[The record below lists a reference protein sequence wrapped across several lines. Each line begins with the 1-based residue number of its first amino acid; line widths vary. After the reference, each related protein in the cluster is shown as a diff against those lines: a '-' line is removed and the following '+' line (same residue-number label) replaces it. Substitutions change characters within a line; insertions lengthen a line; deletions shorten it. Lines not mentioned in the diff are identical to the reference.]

1 MTILQKLI
9 NALLQRIEAVPVPQQ
24 ELDDFLAQNQIR
36 LCPEHYRFILDYG
49 NSPFLTH
56 EFADLS
62 FDEFKD
68 YYSETETL
76 PDDILPEH
84 YDYVGTDFSSAG
96 LCIDPNTQK
105 IHTFGY
111 GEIDEG
117 FQYGGL
123 SELLFYCLFRETYRT
138 ECFDIVKY
146 RIPISDIEQFKQEY
160 LDYEIKDVKDV
171 FIYTRFFFKDGQ
183 LIACWD
189 KMDAYDVYAGGVLDQ
204 LA

>member
-9 NALLQRIEAVPVPQQ
+9 NAMLQRIEAVPVPQQ

-36 LCPEHYRFILDYG
+36 LCPEHYRFLLDYG

-56 EFADLS
+56 GFANLS

-68 YYSETETL
+68 YYSDKELL
-76 PDDILPEH
+76 PDETLPEH
-84 YDYVGTDFSSAG
+84 YDYVGTDFGSDG

-105 IHTFGY
+105 IYTFGY

-123 SELLFYCLFRETYRT
+123 SELLFYCLLRASANPK
-138 ECFDIVKY
+138 CFDVVKCN
-146 RIPISDIEQFKQEY
+146 IPITDIEQFKKEY
-160 LDYEIKDVKDV
+160 SDYEIKDV
-171 FIYTRFFFKDGQ
+171 FIYDRFFFKDGC
-183 LIACWD
+183 LIGCD
-189 KMDAYDVYAGGVLDQ
+189 HKFHGYYICEGGVLDQ

>member
-9 NALLQRIEAVPVPQQ
+9 NAMLQRIEVVPVPQQ

-138 ECFDIVKY
+138 KCFDTIQY
-146 RIPISDIEQFKQEY
+146 NIPIMDQDWFKKEY
-160 LDYEIKDVKDV
+160 LDVEIKDV

-183 LIACWD
+183 LIASD
-189 KMDAYDVYAGGVLDQ
+189 DRFDTYDIYAGGVLDQ

>member
-1 MTILQKLI
+1 
-9 NALLQRIEAVPVPQQ
+9 
-24 ELDDFLAQNQIR
+24 DDFLAQNQIR

-62 FDEFKD
+62 FNEFKD

-117 FQYGGL
+117 FRYGGL
-123 SELLFYCLFRETYRT
+123 SELLFYCLFRENHRTQCFDLVEYRT
-138 ECFDIVKY
+138 
-146 RIPISDIEQFKQEY
+146 PITDIEQFEQEY
-160 LDYEIKDVKDV
+160 SNNEIKDV
-171 FIYTRFFFKDGQ
+171 FLYTRFFFKDGR
-183 LIACWD
+183 LIACWE
-189 KMDAYDVYAGGVLDQ
+189 KMDAYNVYSGGVLDQ

>member
-9 NALLQRIEAVPVPQQ
+9 NAMLQRIKAVPVPQQ

-62 FDEFKD
+62 FNEFKD

-117 FQYGGL
+117 FRYGGL

-138 ECFDIVKY
+138 KCFDTIQY
-146 RIPISDIEQFKQEY
+146 NIPIMDQDWFKKEY
-160 LDYEIKDVKDV
+160 LDVEIKDV
-171 FIYTRFFFKDGQ
+171 FIYTRFFFNDGQ
-183 LIACWD
+183 LIASD
-189 KMDAYDVYAGGVLDQ
+189 DRFATYDIYAGGVLDQ

>member
-9 NALLQRIEAVPVPQQ
+9 NAMLQRIEAVPVPQQ

-36 LCPEHYRFILDYG
+36 LCPEHYQFILDYG

-62 FDEFKD
+62 FNEFKD
-68 YYSETETL
+68 YYSDKELLPDETL
-76 PDDILPEH
+76 LEH
-84 YDYVGTDFSSAG
+84 YDYIGCDFSNET

-111 GEIDEG
+111 SKANKDC
-117 FQYGGL
+117 FYYGGL
-123 SELLFYCLFRETYRT
+123 SELLFYYLLRASANPK
-138 ECFDIVKY
+138 CFDVVKCN
-146 RIPISDIEQFKQEY
+146 IPITDIEQFKKEY
-160 LDYEIKDVKDV
+160 SAYEIKDV
-171 FIYTRFFFKDGQ
+171 FIYDRFFFKDGR
-183 LIACWD
+183 LIGCD
-189 KMDAYDVYAGGVLDQ
+189 HKVHGYYICEGGVLNQ

>member
-1 MTILQKLI
+1 MTILQKLN
-9 NALLQRIEAVPVPQQ
+9 NALLQRIKAVPVPQQ

-36 LCPEHYRFILDYG
+36 LCPEHYQFILDYG

-62 FDEFKD
+62 FNEFKD

-117 FQYGGL
+117 FRYGGL

-160 LDYEIKDVKDV
+160 LDYEIKDV
-171 FIYTRFFFKDGQ
+171 FIDTRFFFKDGQ

>member
-9 NALLQRIEAVPVPQQ
+9 NAMLQRIEVVPVPQQ

-49 NSPFLTH
+49 NSPFLINW
-56 EFADLS
+56 FANLS

-68 YYSETETL
+68 YYSDKELL
-76 PDDILPEH
+76 PDETLPEH
-84 YDYVGTDFSSAG
+84 YDYVGCDFSNDT

-123 SELLFYCLFRETYRT
+123 SELLFYCLFRSSGFSK
-138 ECFDIVKY
+138 CFDNIQCDPVTGCDI
-146 RIPISDIEQFKQEY
+146 RITDIEQFKKEY
-160 LDYEIKDVKDV
+160 SDDEIKKGLRKQNL
-171 FIYTRFFFKDGQ
+171 F
-183 LIACWD
+183 
-189 KMDAYDVYAGGVLDQ
+189 
-204 LA
+204 

>member
-1 MTILQKLI
+1 MTILQNLI
-9 NALLQRIEAVPVPQQ
+9 NAMLQRIKAVPVPQQ

-49 NSPFLTH
+49 NSPFLINW
-56 EFADLS
+56 FANLS

-68 YYSETETL
+68 YYSDKELL
-76 PDDILPEH
+76 PDSVLPANC
-84 YDYVGTDFSSAG
+84 DFIGLDFSDDT

-117 FQYGGL
+117 FRYGGL
-123 SELLFYCLFRETYRT
+123 SELLFYCLFRETYRN

-160 LDYEIKDVKDV
+160 SNDEIKDVFV
-171 FIYTRFFFKDGQ
+171 HTRFFFKDGR
-183 LIACWD
+183 LITCSNRFD
-189 KMDAYDVYAGGVLDQ
+189 GYDIYAGGVLNN

>member
-9 NALLQRIEAVPVPQQ
+9 NAMLQRIEAVPVPQQ

-49 NSPFLTH
+49 NSPFLINW
-56 EFADLS
+56 FANLS

-68 YYSETETL
+68 YYSDKELL
-76 PDDILPEH
+76 PDSVLPANC
-84 YDYVGTDFSSAG
+84 DFIGLDFSDDT
-96 LCIDPNTQK
+96 LCIDRNTQK

-123 SELLFYCLFRETYRT
+123 SELLFYYLFRENHRTQCFDLVEYRT
-138 ECFDIVKY
+138 
-146 RIPISDIEQFKQEY
+146 PITDIEQFEQEY
-160 LDYEIKDVKDV
+160 SNDEIKDV
-171 FIYTRFFFKDGQ
+171 FLYTRFFFKDRR
-183 LIACWD
+183 LIACWE
-189 KMDAYDVYAGGVLDQ
+189 KMDAYNVYAGGVLDQ

>member
-9 NALLQRIEAVPVPQQ
+9 NAMLQRIEAVPVPQQ

-36 LCPEHYRFILDYG
+36 LCPEHYHFILDYG

-117 FQYGGL
+117 FRYGGL
-123 SELLFYCLFRETYRT
+123 LELLFYCLFRETYRN
-138 ECFDIVKY
+138 ECFDTIQY
-146 RIPISDIEQFKQEY
+146 NIPIMDQDWFKKEY
-160 LDYEIKDVKDV
+160 LDVEIKDV

-183 LIACWD
+183 LIASND
-189 KMDAYDVYAGGVLDQ
+189 RFDTYDIYAGGVLDQ

>member
-1 MTILQKLI
+1 MNILRKLI
-9 NALLQRIEAVPVPQQ
+9 NAMLQRIEAVPVPQQ

-111 GEIDEG
+111 GKANKDG
-117 FQYGGL
+117 FYYGGL

-138 ECFDIVKY
+138 KCFDTIQY
-146 RIPISDIEQFKQEY
+146 NIPIMDQNWFKKEY
-160 LDYEIKDVKDV
+160 LDVEIKDV

-183 LIACWD
+183 LIASD
-189 KMDAYDVYAGGVLDQ
+189 DRFDTYDIYAGGVLNN

>member
-9 NALLQRIEAVPVPQQ
+9 NAMLQRIEAVPVPQQ
-24 ELDDFLAQNQIR
+24 ELDDFLAQNQIW
-36 LCPEHYRFILDYG
+36 LSPEHYRFLLDYG

-160 LDYEIKDVKDV
+160 LDYEIKDV

>member
-9 NALLQRIEAVPVPQQ
+9 HAMLQRIEAVPVPQQ

-84 YDYVGTDFSSAG
+84 YDYIGTDFSSAG

-105 IHTFGY
+105 IYTFGY

-123 SELLFYCLFRETYRT
+123 SELLFYCLFRETYRN

-160 LDYEIKDVKDV
+160 SNDEIKDVFV
-171 FIYTRFFFKDGQ
+171 HTRFFFKDGR
-183 LIACWD
+183 LITCSNRFD
-189 KMDAYDVYAGGVLDQ
+189 GYDIYAGSVLNN

>member
-9 NALLQRIEAVPVPQQ
+9 NAMLQRIEAVPVPQQ
-24 ELDDFLAQNQIR
+24 ELDDFLAQNQIQ
-36 LCPEHYRFILDYG
+36 LSPEHYRFLLDYG
-49 NSPFLTH
+49 NSPFLINW
-56 EFADLS
+56 FANLS

-68 YYSETETL
+68 YYSDKELL
-76 PDDILPEH
+76 PDEKLPEH
-84 YDYVGTDFSSAG
+84 YDYVGCDFSNDT

-160 LDYEIKDVKDV
+160 LDYEIKDV

>member
-24 ELDDFLAQNQIR
+24 ELDDFLAQNQIQ
-36 LCPEHYRFILDYG
+36 LSPEHYRFLLDYG

-123 SELLFYCLFRETYRT
+123 SELLFYYLFRETYRT
-138 ECFDIVKY
+138 KCFDTIQY
-146 RIPISDIEQFKQEY
+146 NIPIMDQNWFKKES
-160 LDYEIKDVKDV
+160 LDVEIKDV

-183 LIACWD
+183 LIASD
-189 KMDAYDVYAGGVLDQ
+189 DRFDTYDIYAGGVLDQ

>member
-9 NALLQRIEAVPVPQQ
+9 NAMLQRIKAVPVPQQ

-62 FDEFKD
+62 FNEFKD

-84 YDYVGTDFSSAG
+84 YDYVGTDFNEAG

-111 GEIDEG
+111 GKANKDG
-117 FQYGGL
+117 FYYGGL

-138 ECFDIVKY
+138 KCFDTIQY
-146 RIPISDIEQFKQEY
+146 NIPIMDQNWFKKEY
-160 LDYEIKDVKDV
+160 LDVEIKDV

>member
-9 NALLQRIEAVPVPQQ
+9 HALLQRIEAIPVPQQ

-36 LCPEHYRFILDYG
+36 LCPEHYRFLLDYG

-84 YDYVGTDFSSAG
+84 YDYVGTDFNEAG

-111 GEIDEG
+111 GKANKDG
-117 FQYGGL
+117 FYYGGL
-123 SELLFYCLFRETYRT
+123 SELLFYCLFWETYRT
-138 ECFDIVKY
+138 KCFDTIQY
-146 RIPISDIEQFKQEY
+146 NIPIMDQDWFKKEY
-160 LDYEIKDVKDV
+160 LDVEIKDV

-183 LIACWD
+183 LIASD
-189 KMDAYDVYAGGVLDQ
+189 DRFDTYDIYAGGVLNN

>member
-9 NALLQRIEAVPVPQQ
+9 NAMLQRIEAVPVPQQ

-36 LCPEHYRFILDYG
+36 LCPEHYRFLLDYG

-84 YDYVGTDFSSAG
+84 YNYVGTDFSSAG

-111 GEIDEG
+111 GKANKDG
-117 FQYGGL
+117 FYYGGL
-123 SELLFYCLFRETYRT
+123 SELLFYYLLRASANPK
-138 ECFDIVKY
+138 CFDVVKCN
-146 RIPISDIEQFKQEY
+146 IPITDIEQFKKEY
-160 LDYEIKDVKDV
+160 SDDEIKDV
-171 FIYTRFFFKDGQ
+171 FIYDKFFLKDGR
-183 LIACWD
+183 LIGCD
-189 KMDAYDVYAGGVLDQ
+189 HKFHGYYICEGGVLDQ

>member
-9 NALLQRIEAVPVPQQ
+9 NAMLQRIEAVPVPQQ
-24 ELDDFLAQNQIR
+24 ELDDFLAQKQIQ
-36 LCPEHYRFILDYG
+36 LSPEHYRFLLDYG

-56 EFADLS
+56 GFADLS
-62 FDEFKD
+62 FNEFKD

-84 YDYVGTDFSSAG
+84 YDYVGTDFNEAG

-111 GEIDEG
+111 GKANKDG
-117 FQYGGL
+117 FYYGGL
-123 SELLFYCLFRETYRT
+123 SKLLFYCLFRETYRT
-138 ECFDIVKY
+138 KCFDTIQY
-146 RIPISDIEQFKQEY
+146 NIPIMDQDWFKNEY
-160 LDYEIKDVKDV
+160 LDVEIKDV

>member
-9 NALLQRIEAVPVPQQ
+9 NAMLQRIEVVPVPQQ

-49 NSPFLTH
+49 NSPFLINW
-56 EFADLS
+56 FANLS

-84 YDYVGTDFSSAG
+84 YDYVGTDFGSNG

-105 IHTFGY
+105 IYTFGY

-123 SELLFYCLFRETYRT
+123 SELLFYCLFRENHRTQCFDLVEYRT
-138 ECFDIVKY
+138 
-146 RIPISDIEQFKQEY
+146 PITNIEQFEQEY
-160 LDYEIKDVKDV
+160 ANDEIKDV
-171 FIYTRFFFKDGQ
+171 FLYTRFFFKDRR
-183 LIACWD
+183 LIACWE
-189 KMDAYDVYAGGVLDQ
+189 KMDAYNVYAGGVLDQ

>member
-9 NALLQRIEAVPVPQQ
+9 NAMLQRIKAVPVPQQ

-56 EFADLS
+56 GFADLS

-84 YDYVGTDFSSAG
+84 YDYVGTDFGSDG

-123 SELLFYCLFRETYRT
+123 SELLFYCLFRENHRTKCFDLVEYRT
-138 ECFDIVKY
+138 
-146 RIPISDIEQFKQEY
+146 PITDIEQFEQEY
-160 LDYEIKDVKDV
+160 SNDEIKDV
-171 FIYTRFFFKDGQ
+171 FLYTRFFFKDGR
-183 LIACWD
+183 LIACWE
-189 KMDAYDVYAGGVLDQ
+189 KMDAYNVYAGGVLDQ

>member
-9 NALLQRIEAVPVPQQ
+9 NAMLQRIEVVPVPQQ

-56 EFADLS
+56 EFANLS

-68 YYSETETL
+68 YYSDKELL
-76 PDDILPEH
+76 PDETLPEH
-84 YDYVGTDFSSAG
+84 YDYVGCDFSNDT

-123 SELLFYCLFRETYRT
+123 SELLFYCLFRENHRTQCFDLVEYRT
-138 ECFDIVKY
+138 
-146 RIPISDIEQFKQEY
+146 PITDIEQFKKEY
-160 LDYEIKDVKDV
+160 SDDEIKNIH
-171 FIYTRFFFKDGQ
+171 IYDRFFFKGGRLVVCDHKFYSYF
-183 LIACWD
+183 I
-189 KMDAYDVYAGGVLDQ
+189 YEGGVLDQ

>member
-9 NALLQRIEAVPVPQQ
+9 NAMLQRIEAVSVPQQ

-36 LCPEHYRFILDYG
+36 LCPEHYQFILDYG

-62 FDEFKD
+62 FNEFKD

-84 YDYVGTDFSSAG
+84 YDYVGTDFGSDG

-138 ECFDIVKY
+138 KCFDTIQY
-146 RIPISDIEQFKQEY
+146 NIPIMDQNWFKKEY
-160 LDYEIKDVKDV
+160 LDVEIKDV

-183 LIACWD
+183 LIASD
-189 KMDAYDVYAGGVLDQ
+189 DRFDTYDIYAGGVLNN

>member
-9 NALLQRIEAVPVPQQ
+9 NAMLQRIEAVPVPQQ

-36 LCPEHYRFILDYG
+36 LCPEHYRFLLDYG

-117 FQYGGL
+117 FRYGGL
-123 SELLFYCLFRETYRT
+123 SELLFYCLFRENHRTQCFDLVEYRT
-138 ECFDIVKY
+138 
-146 RIPISDIEQFKQEY
+146 PITDIEQFEQEY
-160 LDYEIKDVKDV
+160 SNNEIKDV
-171 FIYTRFFFKDGQ
+171 FLYTRFFFKDGR
-183 LIACWD
+183 LIACWE
-189 KMDAYDVYAGGVLDQ
+189 KMDAYNVYSGGVLDQ

>member
-9 NALLQRIEAVPVPQQ
+9 NAMLQRIEAVPVPQQ

-36 LCPEHYRFILDYG
+36 LCPEHYQFILDYG
-49 NSPFLTH
+49 NSPFLIH
-56 EFADLS
+56 EFANLS

-123 SELLFYCLFRETYRT
+123 SELLFYCLFRENHRTQCFDLVEYRT
-138 ECFDIVKY
+138 
-146 RIPISDIEQFKQEY
+146 PITDIEQFEQEY
-160 LDYEIKDVKDV
+160 SNDEIKDV
-171 FIYTRFFFKDGQ
+171 FLYTRFFFKDRR
-183 LIACWD
+183 LIACWE
-189 KMDAYDVYAGGVLDQ
+189 KMDAYNVYSGGVLDQ

>member
-9 NALLQRIEAVPVPQQ
+9 NAMLQRIEAVPVPQQ

-49 NSPFLTH
+49 NSPFLINW
-56 EFADLS
+56 FANLS

-68 YYSETETL
+68 YYSDKELL
-76 PDDILPEH
+76 PDSVLPANC
-84 YDYVGTDFSSAG
+84 DFIGLDFSDDT
-96 LCIDPNTQK
+96 LCIDPNTQR

-123 SELLFYCLFRETYRT
+123 SELLFYCLFRSPGFSK
-138 ECFDIVKY
+138 CFDNVQCDPVTGCDIRMMKL
-146 RIPISDIEQFKQEY
+146 RI
-160 LDYEIKDVKDV
+160 
-171 FIYTRFFFKDGQ
+171 FIFMTGFSLKTGGW
-183 LIACWD
+183 LSAIINSIATLFT
-189 KMDAYDVYAGGVLDQ
+189 KAAY
-204 LA
+204 

>member
-9 NALLQRIEAVPVPQQ
+9 NAMLQRIEAVPVPQQ

-36 LCPEHYRFILDYG
+36 LCPEHYRFLLDYG

-84 YDYVGTDFSSAG
+84 YDYVGTDFGSDG

-117 FQYGGL
+117 FRYGGL
-123 SELLFYCLFRETYRT
+123 SELLFYYLFRETYRT

-160 LDYEIKDVKDV
+160 LDYEIKDV
-171 FIYTRFFFKDGQ
+171 FIYNHFFFKDGR
-183 LIACWD
+183 LITCGNRFD
-189 KMDAYDVYAGGVLDQ
+189 GYDIYAGGVLDQ

>member
-9 NALLQRIEAVPVPQQ
+9 NAMLQRIEAVSVPQQ

-36 LCPEHYRFILDYG
+36 LCPEHYQFILDYG

-56 EFADLS
+56 GFADLS
-62 FDEFKD
+62 FNEFKD

-138 ECFDIVKY
+138 KCFDTIQY
-146 RIPISDIEQFKQEY
+146 NIPIMDQNWFKKEY
-160 LDYEIKDVKDV
+160 LDVEIKDV

-183 LIACWD
+183 LIASD
-189 KMDAYDVYAGGVLDQ
+189 DRFDTYDIYAGGVLNQ

>member
-9 NALLQRIEAVPVPQQ
+9 NAMLQRIKAVPVPQQ

-56 EFADLS
+56 EFANLS

-68 YYSETETL
+68 YYSETELL
-76 PDDILPEH
+76 PDEALPEH

-117 FQYGGL
+117 FRYGGL
-123 SELLFYCLFRETYRT
+123 SELLFYCLFRETYRN

-160 LDYEIKDVKDV
+160 LDVEIKDV

>member
-9 NALLQRIEAVPVPQQ
+9 NAMLQRIEAVPVPQQ

-84 YDYVGTDFSSAG
+84 YDYVGTDFGSDG

-160 LDYEIKDVKDV
+160 LDYEIKDV

-183 LIACWD
+183 LIASD
-189 KMDAYDVYAGGVLDQ
+189 DRFDTYDIYAGGVLDQ

>member
-9 NALLQRIEAVPVPQQ
+9 NAMLQRIKAVPVPQQ

-36 LCPEHYRFILDYG
+36 LCPEHYRFLLDYG

-56 EFADLS
+56 EFANLS

-117 FQYGGL
+117 FRYGGL
-123 SELLFYCLFRETYRT
+123 SELLFYCLFRETYRN

-160 LDYEIKDVKDV
+160 LDVEIKDV

-183 LIACWD
+183 LIASD
-189 KMDAYDVYAGGVLDQ
+189 DRFDTYDIYAGGVLDQ

>member
-1 MTILQKLI
+1 MTILQKLN
-9 NALLQRIEAVPVPQQ
+9 NALLQRIKAVPVPQQ

-36 LCPEHYRFILDYG
+36 LCPEHYRFLLDYG

-84 YDYVGTDFSSAG
+84 YDYVGTDFGSDG

-160 LDYEIKDVKDV
+160 LDYEIKDV

-183 LIACWD
+183 LIASD
-189 KMDAYDVYAGGVLDQ
+189 DRFDTYDIYAGGVLDQ